1 MTHDEATSTI
11 VAEFGV
17 LSDSGSG
24 DAVAKL
30 PKAKRVEMAVNI
42 YMIQSVYVTVWPDS
56 MSVNESDRSLRSDK
70 RQRFCFLF

>member
-1 MTHDEATSTI
+1 MTHEEATSTT

-30 PKAKRVEMAVNI
+30 PKARRVEMAVII
-42 YMIQSVYVTVWPDS
+42 YIV
-56 MSVNESDRSLRSDK
+56 
-70 RQRFCFLF
+70 